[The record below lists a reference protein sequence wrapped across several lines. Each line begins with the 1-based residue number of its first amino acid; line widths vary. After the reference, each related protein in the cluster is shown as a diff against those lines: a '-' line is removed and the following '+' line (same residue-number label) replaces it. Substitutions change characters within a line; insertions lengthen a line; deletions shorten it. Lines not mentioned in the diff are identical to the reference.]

1 MTSTHPKI
9 IILFSFTGEIFSH
22 QAMGSAFFHGSRTGL
37 GGNFDV
43 IGINVFAFIVYQE
56 AVKNLPNYANPIIK
70 DLQDTDR

>member
-1 MTSTHPKI
+1 
-9 IILFSFTGEIFSH
+9 
-22 QAMGSAFFHGSRTGL
+22 MGSAFFHGSRTGL